1 MHRIATISGGWNQ
14 STDSVIFVEQQP
26 APIVIIT
33 AADTDIQTL
42 AAATATLPED
52 FPQIRVVN
60 VLQLQQQI
68 VIDTYAEEVLINAKV
83 IIVRLIGGQSYW
95 SYGLE
100 VVKETVA
107 NTGAVLIV
115 LPGDERP
122 DPSLTSHSTTSL
134 SLVNQAWQYFIEA
147 GVSNYQNLLQF
158 VAKEFLDVASEYE
171 LPQPVPRGEA
181 SGDSFLSCSLFIGEY
196 GGDRS
201 FM

>member
-14 STDSVIFVEQQP
+14 STDSVIFVDQQP

-42 AAATATLPED
+42 AAATANLPED

-68 VIDTYAEEVLINAKV
+68 AIDTYAEEVLQQAKV

-107 NTGAVLIV
+107 NTGSVLIV

-134 SLVNQAWQYFIEA
+134 TLVNQTWQYFIEA
-147 GVSNYQNLLQF
+147 GIDNYQNLLKF
-158 VAKEFLDVASEYE
+158 VAKEFLAPLEKGGRIFFFP
-171 LPQPVPRGEA
+171 LFK
-181 SGDSFLSCSLFIGEY
+181 GD
-196 GGDRS
+196 
-201 FM
+201 

>member
-1 MHRIATISGGWNQ
+1 MHRIATIAGNWNQ
-14 STDSVIFVEQQP
+14 STDSVVFVDQQP
-26 APIVIIT
+26 APIIIIT
-33 AADTDIQTL
+33 SADTDIQTL
-42 AAATATLPED
+42 AAATANLPED

-68 VIDTYAEEVLINAKV
+68 AIDTYAEEVLLQAKV

-107 NTGAVLIV
+107 NTGAILIV

-134 SLVNQAWQYFIEA
+134 SLTNQAWQYFIEA
-147 GVSNYQNLLQF
+147 GISNYQNLLKF
-158 VAKEFLDVASEYE
+158 VATEFLGITSEYE
-171 LPQPVPRGEA
+171 LPQPVPRIGIYEA
-181 SGDSFLSCSLFIGEY
+181 IAPQFSASV
-196 GGDRS
+196 
-201 FM
+201 